1 MVLTSGRFALVAV
14 IALAAALPCDAQ
26 RGFGPGRGQSAG
38 PRPML
43 FGFAL
48 ECSGCT
54 RDRPEG
60 ESMLPVWHYTDYP
73 RVVAVTPG
81 GAAERVGIREGDVLM
96 SVDGM
101 SILSSDGAR
110 RFSSARVADN
120 IRLTLDRGGK
130 SFDAELTPR
139 LGRGGFGLR
148 GDRPPREPVPREY
161 SGRVGDVTVD
171 ATSNEPVLAT
181 TDSLGVLTL
190 RIGDTLVRLRPLSL
204 PENRKSLKP
213 PKPKPFK
220 SP

>member
-1 MVLTSGRFALVAV
+1 MVLTSRRLALFAV
-14 IALAAALPCDAQ
+14 IAMAAALPCDAQ

-54 RDRPEG
+54 RERAEG
-60 ESMLPVWHYTDYP
+60 ELMLPVWHYTDYP
-73 RVVAVTPG
+73 RVVAVAPD
-81 GAAERVGIREGDVLM
+81 GAAERAGIREGDVLM

-101 SILSSDGAR
+101 SILSPEGAR

-120 IRLTLDRGGK
+120 IRLTLDRAGK

-139 LGRGGFGLR
+139 LGRGGFALR
-148 GDRPPREPVPREY
+148 NDRPIREPVPRDF
-161 SGRVGDVTVD
+161 SGRVGDVAVD
-171 ATSNEPVLAT
+171 ATSNEPVVVT
-181 TDSLGVLTL
+181 TDSSGVLTL
-190 RIGDTLVRLRPLSL
+190 RIGGTVVRLRPISG
-204 PENRKSLKP
+204 PENRKGVKL